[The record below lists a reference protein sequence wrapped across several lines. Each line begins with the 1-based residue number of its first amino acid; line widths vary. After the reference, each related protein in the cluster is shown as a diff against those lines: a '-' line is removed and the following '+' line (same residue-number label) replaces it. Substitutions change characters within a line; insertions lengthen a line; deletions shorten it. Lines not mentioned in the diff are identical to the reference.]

1 MVDDGD
7 VIKTHIEDD
16 TEVQEFASKK
26 TQTTKQH
33 RTISPKKWLEHVGK
47 GVALLR
53 NDKPEKPRLKPER
66 TFVSYKDD
74 DNDIEYVLERLDRA
88 IEKAPPKRKGIKDT
102 KHSKTDKLEI
112 DIPNKSNTK
121 HNEMQFDTPKI
132 CGAERDSMEIDTS
145 KKGNTEHSVKEI
157 DTPKKGNAERSV
169 NEIVM
174 PKKGNTERSVKEID
188 TPKRGNA
195 YRSVKEI
202 VMPKKGN
209 TERNVKEIDIPKK
222 GNADRSVK
230 EIVMPKKGNT
240 ERNVKEIDIPKKG
253 NAERSVKEID
263 TPKKGNTDHN
273 GYAVNKR
280 DSFTCEGSCR
290 NEIKVDTCTKQEL
303 EIDKY
308 IDEISESQDTCSYD
322 ESVKSGYEE
331 INKLWYGTNL
341 ATENGV
347 SDLGLSEQPSINENI
362 PTENELHVKHKN
374 TERKRNL
381 RGKKKQTGGKEY
393 YATESR
399 ADLRRFAK
407 TNTQGLH
414 RRCASDGLLDRRS
427 LDKLF
432 ESEDTKR
439 WSHGLMLD
447 TGVGYSAVIAI
458 DFGTTYSGYAYCFT
472 HDPGECVSAST

>member
-33 RTISPKKWLEHVGK
+33 RMISPKISPKKWLEHVGK

-74 DNDIEYVLERLDRA
+74 DSDIEYVLERLDRA
-88 IEKAPPKRKGIKDT
+88 IEKAPPKRKEIKDA
-102 KHSKTDKLEI
+102 KHSKTGKLGI
-112 DIPNKSNTK
+112 DMPKKCNTK
-121 HNEMQFDTPKI
+121 HDETGFNTPKI
-132 CGAERDSMEIDTS
+132 CGPERDSTE
-145 KKGNTEHSVKEI
+145 KGNTDGSVEEIYTTSVEEI
-157 DTPKKGNAERSV
+157 DTPKKGNKGRSV
-169 NEIVM
+169 KEIDK
-174 PKKGNTERSVKEID
+174 PKKGNTEHSKKETD
-188 TPKRGNA
+188 TPKEGNTE
-195 YRSVKEI
+195 RIVKEI
-202 VMPKKGN
+202 V
-209 TERNVKEIDIPKK
+209 
-222 GNADRSVK
+222 
-230 EIVMPKKGNT
+230 
-240 ERNVKEIDIPKKG
+240 
-253 NAERSVKEID
+253 
-263 TPKKGNTDHN
+263 TPKKANKDHN
-273 GYAVNKR
+273 GFAVNKR
-280 DSFTCEGSCR
+280 DSITCEVSCR
-290 NEIKVDTCTKQEL
+290 NEMKIDTCTKQEL

-347 SDLGLSEQPSINENI
+347 SDVVLSEQPGSNENI
-362 PTENELHVKHKN
+362 ATENDLDVKHK
-374 TERKRNL
+374 TTQRKRNL
-381 RGKKKQTGGKEY
+381 HGKKKQTRGKEY

-439 WSHGLMLD
+439 WSHGLML
-447 TGVGYSAVIAI
+447 GSGIGYSAVIAI

>member
-7 VIKTHIEDD
+7 VIKTLVEED

-33 RTISPKKWLEHVGK
+33 RMISPKISPKKWLEHVGK

-53 NDKPEKPRLKPER
+53 SDKPEKPRLKPER

-112 DIPNKSNTK
+112 DIMPKKCYTK
-121 HNEMQFDTPKI
+121 HNETEFNTPKI
-132 CGAERDSMEIDTS
+132 CGTERDSMEIDTS

-157 DTPKKGNAERSV
+157 DTPKKGNVERNV
-169 NEIVM
+169 KEIVM

-188 TPKRGNA
+188 TPKRGN
-195 YRSVKEI
+195 
-202 VMPKKGN
+202 
-209 TERNVKEIDIPKK
+209 
-222 GNADRSVK
+222 
-230 EIVMPKKGNT
+230 
-240 ERNVKEIDIPKKG
+240 
-253 NAERSVKEID
+253 
-263 TPKKGNTDHN
+263 TDHN
-273 GYAVNKR
+273 GFAVNKR
-280 DSFTCEGSCR
+280 DSITCEVSCR
-290 NEIKVDTCTKQEL
+290 NKVKVDTCTKQEL

-308 IDEISESQDTCSYD
+308 IDEISESQETCSYD

-331 INKLWYGTNL
+331 INKLWYGTNFT
-341 ATENGV
+341 TENGL
-347 SDLGLSEQPSINENI
+347 SDVGLSEQPGSNENI
-362 PTENELHVKHKN
+362 PTENELHVKHK
-374 TERKRNL
+374 TTQRKRNL
-381 RGKKKQTGGKEY
+381 HGKKKQTGGKEY

-399 ADLRRFAK
+399 ADLRRYAK

-432 ESEDTKR
+432 ECEDTKR

-447 TGVGYSAVIAI
+447 TSSVYSAVIAI

-472 HDPGECVSAST
+472 HDPGECVSASI

>member
-1 MVDDGD
+1 MVDDGAF
-7 VIKTHIEDD
+7 IKTHVEED

-33 RTISPKKWLEHVGK
+33 RTISPKISPKKWLEHVGK

-88 IEKAPPKRKGIKDT
+88 IEKAPPKRKGIKET

-112 DIPNKSNTK
+112 DMPKKCNTK
-121 HNEMQFDTPKI
+121 HDETGFNTPKI
-132 CGAERDSMEIDTS
+132 CGTERDSTEIDMP
-145 KKGNTEHSVKEI
+145 KKGNTEQSVKEIDAPKKGSTEHSVNEI
-157 DTPKKGNAERSV
+157 DTPKKGNAERSAK
-169 NEIVM
+169 EIVM
-174 PKKGNTERSVKEID
+174 PNKGNTERSV
-188 TPKRGNA
+188 N
-195 YRSVKEI
+195 EI
-202 VMPKKGN
+202 V
-209 TERNVKEIDIPKK
+209 
-222 GNADRSVK
+222 
-230 EIVMPKKGNT
+230 
-240 ERNVKEIDIPKKG
+240 
-253 NAERSVKEID
+253 
-263 TPKKGNTDHN
+263 TPKKANKDHN
-273 GYAVNKR
+273 GFAVNKR
-280 DSFTCEGSCR
+280 DSIICEVSCR

-341 ATENGV
+341 ATENGR
-347 SDLGLSEQPSINENI
+347 SDVGLSEQPGGNENI
-362 PTENELHVKHKN
+362 PTENDLDVKHK
-374 TERKRNL
+374 TTQRKRNL
-381 RGKKKQTGGKEY
+381 HGKKKQTGGKEH

-472 HDPGECVSAST
+472 HDPGESFRQQLRFFLLIASASRKGSGETVSPEPFLFTYTKYGGR

>member
-7 VIKTHIEDD
+7 VIKTHVEDD

-33 RTISPKKWLEHVGK
+33 RTISPKISPKKWLEHVGK

-53 NDKPEKPRLKPER
+53 NDKPEKSRLKPER

-88 IEKAPPKRKGIKDT
+88 IEKAPPKRKENKVT
-102 KHSKTDKLEI
+102 KHSNTDKLEI
-112 DIPNKSNTK
+112 NIPKKCNTK
-121 HNEMQFDTPKI
+121 HNETQFDTPKI
-132 CGAERDSMEIDTS
+132 CGAERNSTEID
-145 KKGNTEHSVKEI
+145 I
-157 DTPKKGNAERSV
+157 
-169 NEIVM
+169 

-188 TPKRGNA
+188 TPKKDNA
-195 YRSVKEI
+195 ERSVKEI
-202 VMPKKGN
+202 DTPKK
-209 TERNVKEIDIPKK
+209 D
-222 GNADRSVK
+222 
-230 EIVMPKKGNT
+230 
-240 ERNVKEIDIPKKG
+240 

-263 TPKKGNTDHN
+263 TPKKGKTECSVKEIDTPKKGNKSHI
-273 GYAVNKR
+273 GFAVNKR
-280 DSFTCEGSCR
+280 DSITCEVSCR

-347 SDLGLSEQPSINENI
+347 SDVGLSEQPSSKENI
-362 PTENELHVKHKN
+362 STENDLDVKHK
-374 TERKRNL
+374 TTQRKRNL
-381 RGKKKQTGGKEY
+381 HGKKKQTGGKEY

-399 ADLRRFAK
+399 ADLRRYAK